1 MDIVDSLQ
9 FLLKGVTRSA
19 PHPALFTWSPTSPSH
34 SASVLLNQ
42 HPHLRAFVWSL
53 LLLLWK
59 LLPQT
64 ITWFPHPPSLFRS
77 QLKYYSSERP
87 ALVIC
92 LPDNPVPLLLP

>member
-9 FLLKGVTRSA
+9 FLLKGVIRSA

-34 SASVLLNQ
+34 SASVLLTQ

-64 ITWFPHPPSLFRS
+64 ITWFPPSPFFIQVSTQILFLREAGPGDLS
-77 QLKYYSSERP
+77 TR
-87 ALVIC
+87 
-92 LPDNPVPLLLP
+92 